1 MEEVGRFWS
10 LLEVI
15 WMSIYKFKGFFQDR
29 KEKILQRIEK
39 AMGKIIARD
48 IIDQDEGEYVD
59 NAEDDN
65 ELYFQGDVLQKDQG
79 A

>member
-1 MEEVGRFWS
+1 
-10 LLEVI
+10 
-15 WMSIYKFKGFFQDR
+15 MSIYKFKGFFQDR

-65 ELYFQGDVLQKDQG
+65 ELYFQGDVLQKEQG

>member
-1 MEEVGRFWS
+1 
-10 LLEVI
+10 
-15 WMSIYKFKGFFQDR
+15 
-29 KEKILQRIEK
+29 
-39 AMGKIIARD
+39 MGKIIARD